1 MVGVSV
7 ERLTFEWSIFFR
19 YVYIRRVDT
28 LAYLE
33 YECLVATLSRSS
45 VSL

>member
-7 ERLTFEWSIFFR
+7 ERFNIRMEQFFR

-33 YECLVATLSRSS
+33 YERRVATLSRSS
-45 VSL
+45 VSP